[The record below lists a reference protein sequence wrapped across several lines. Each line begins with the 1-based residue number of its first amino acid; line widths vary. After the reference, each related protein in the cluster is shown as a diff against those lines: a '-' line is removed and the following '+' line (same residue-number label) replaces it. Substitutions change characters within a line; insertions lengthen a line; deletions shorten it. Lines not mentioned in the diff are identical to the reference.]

1 MDSETLAII
10 SAVFSGLSFLLH
22 GLHIRRSS
30 CLWGAMH
37 FESDPDQKEAL
48 KAIAP
53 KGCPDNHV

>member
-30 CLWGAMH
+30 CLWGAVH
-37 FESDPDQKEAL
+37 FESDPEQ